1 MRVCYP
7 PTLAV
12 AVAVSA
18 LSLLAGCGGPSSPG
32 VATGSP
38 TTTTPTATTSIGHH
52 APAPSLLGYAACMRV
67 HGVPN
72 FPDPG
77 GKGGI
82 PKPALVR
89 ALTEVSSSQAQA
101 ASKDCQDLLPAGGL
115 SGQPVRTIPV
125 QDEQD
130 YLHAAACLR
139 AHGISGFP
147 DPVFAGGSVHF
158 AIPASIN
165 THSTRFN
172 QARLICEKLIPAGLP
187 DSGSGT

>member
-1 MRVCYP
+1 MLIVEFTLPKLTEIRKNSLISAIDLALSAEPAVKPSTAPPPRSIERSANRMRVCYP

-130 YLHAAACLR
+130 YLHAAA
-139 AHGISGFP
+139 
-147 DPVFAGGSVHF
+147 
-158 AIPASIN
+158 
-165 THSTRFN
+165 
-172 QARLICEKLIPAGLP
+172 
-187 DSGSGT
+187 